1 MRRTQRLCIA
11 TALALAA
18 AASSFAFD
26 APHAVFVQGGTWTHV
41 RSATLGL
48 TWDWAWHR
56 DYGVGTLTGYTEVA
70 LARWRTNGRAV
81 DAGFTQA
88 GVTPVLR
95 LYPHGTGAG
104 WFAELGI
111 GANVI
116 APHYHNDT
124 RVFSST
130 FNFGDHVGVG
140 RRFGANASHELALRF
155 QHFSNAGIS
164 HPNPGENF
172 VQLRYAYRF

>member
-1 MRRTQRLCIA
+1 MRRIAARLSIA
-11 TALALAA
+11 AFALAA
-18 AASSFAFD
+18 AFPSLALDGPTSVFAQ
-26 APHAVFVQGGTWTHV
+26 AGAWTHV

-48 TWDWAWHR
+48 TWDWGWR
-56 DYGVGTLTGYTEVA
+56 REYSLGTLTGYTEVA
-70 LARWRTNGRAV
+70 LGRWRTNGRAV
-81 DAGFTQA
+81 DKGFTQF
-88 GVTPVLR
+88 GVTPVFR
-95 LYPHGTGAG
+95 FYPGGIAAG
-104 WFAELGI
+104 WFAELAV

-116 APHYHNDT
+116 TPKYRNDT